1 MWNRVPRV
9 LMHPRSTPYLP
20 VVSSAPFVA
29 LSIIW
34 CPIVLP
40 LKSQIFRRRSFVPS
54 SYPLFVPTLRTLSFL
69 IHPGW
74 VSLLYLPKFAPPLS
88 ADPRLI
94 PFPLGSIAMRQGL
107 VFKYPA
113 RGWNGVPL
121 NTSLAVNDSTSTHA
135 CRCTLACMQSSL
147 DPSIYV
153 QVV

>member
-1 MWNRVPRV
+1 VESCSSCPNAPT
-9 LMHPRSTPYLP
+9 LNSLSSGSILCPFCCAIYYL
-20 VVSSAPFVA
+20 VSY
-29 LSIIW
+29 
-34 CPIVLP
+34 CPAFEVSDIPSSL
-40 LKSQIFRRRSFVPS
+40 LRTLFVPS
-54 SYPLFVPTLRTLSFL
+54 LRTHSSYPELSNPPWVGLAPILAKVRTT
-69 IHPGW
+69 
-74 VSLLYLPKFAPPLS
+74 LS